1 MSAVGSSN
9 DAHGLISKRL
19 SKELVIALSG
29 PVGAGLPIVREQLE
43 KALKE
48 RQYTPVHVKLSDLF
62 AQQMSKLNLK
72 PEEAIPGTA
81 AFERIWKLQGMGNQL
96 RGAMGEDMAAQLAV
110 KQIAVHR
117 ASEHPAVGLNEIEPL
132 RVAYIV
138 DQLKHPREVRL
149 LRAIYDDLF
158 YMVGVLSAHDRRK
171 AFLKDLG
178 MSTPEAEKLIDRDR
192 KEAGSDGQ
200 QLEKTLL
207 HADYFINN
215 SKKNLPSIL
224 GSLQRFL
231 ALVHG
236 DPRVSPD
243 AEERGMYAAYSA
255 GLRSACLSRQVG
267 AAIADEAGNVISTGC
282 NDVPKGG
289 GGLYEPGPGDQ
300 RCIHKGGLCYNDK
313 HKEKLGLEIADVLH
327 KEGFKQEQIVK
338 ITAAIRENTRVGA
351 LIEFS
356 RAVHAEMDAI
366 VGVAR
371 TGAKG
376 IVGSTLYTTVYPC
389 HNCARHI
396 VAAGIASVVF
406 IEPYEKSLAADLH
419 DDAILQELEP
429 KPEYKNYSLVHFRH
443 FEGVSPVKFARLFQ
457 MGAARK
463 NRHGKAVDQDVA
475 GEKKES
481 MYLDDYKV
489 LETRV
494 IQNLDLVERKLAPP
508 PPPAS
513 PSPLPLPPSPAAG

>member
-1 MSAVGSSN
+1 MGSSS
-9 DAHGLISKRL
+9 DAHGYISKRL

-29 PVGAGLPIVREQLE
+29 PVGAGLPVVRAQLE
-43 KALKE
+43 RALKE

-62 AQQMSKLNLK
+62 AQQIAKLKLEA
-72 PEEAIPGTA
+72 EEPISGSTA
-81 AFERIWKLQGMGNQL
+81 FQRIWKLQGMGNKL
-96 RGAMGEDMAAQLAV
+96 RSALGEDMAAQLAV
-110 KQIAVHR
+110 KQISVHR
-117 ASEHPAVGLNEIEPL
+117 ASEHPSVKLEEIEPK

-158 YMVGVLSAHDRRK
+158 YMVGVLSSHDQRT

-178 MSTPEAEKLIDRDR
+178 MTTPEAEKLIDRDR
-192 KEAGSDGQ
+192 KEADSDGQ

-215 SKKNLPSIL
+215 SKKNLPGLLS
-224 GSLQRFL
+224 SLHRFL

-236 DPRVSPD
+236 DPRISPD

-267 AAIADEAGNVISTGC
+267 AAIVDGAGNIISTGC

-289 GGLYEPGPGDQ
+289 GGLYEPGPSDQ

-313 HKEKLGLEIADVLH
+313 HKDKLGLEIAEVLS
-327 KEGFKQEQIVK
+327 KEGFKQEQVEK
-338 ITAAIRENTRVGA
+338 ITAAIRKNTRVGA

-429 KPEYKNYSLVHFRH
+429 KPEYQSYSLVHFRH
-443 FEGVSPVKFARLFQ
+443 FEGASPIKFARLFQ

-463 NRHGKAVDQDVA
+463 DKQGKAIDQDLA
-475 GEKKES
+475 SEKKES

-489 LETRV
+489 LEYRV
-494 IQNLDLVERKLAPP
+494 IDNLERVEKTLAPTSPVPP
-508 PPPAS
+508 PPPA
-513 PSPLPLPPSPAAG
+513 PLTPLAG